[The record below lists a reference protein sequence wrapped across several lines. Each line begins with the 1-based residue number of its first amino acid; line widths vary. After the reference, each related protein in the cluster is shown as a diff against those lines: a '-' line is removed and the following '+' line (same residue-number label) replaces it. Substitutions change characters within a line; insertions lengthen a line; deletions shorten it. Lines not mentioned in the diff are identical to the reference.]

1 MWSDPLPILH
11 REVPPPTRSFMPI
24 EPRSYP
30 RQYSHLS
37 GYKAPGEYIPSETHD
52 HWNGKSTFPNFK
64 LFTSSDVEESSKSH
78 DEQEHISRKEDR
90 SLQYQPPHGQIG
102 RGYVNGFG
110 PYDAYPPFPS
120 RQPRKWSDD
129 DLETYFTQMRV
140 NSSSSAPTRGRE
152 VPKET
157 EHRHTTSNSTHLI
170 RPVPIRPGDFS
181 RAYNKPSSP
190 ANILTPTETDESI
203 SGDSLTASSAN
214 TFGSITGNVGI
225 HVPEKNKVI
234 LERIKRGL
242 DVRTTIM
249 VKNVPNKYTQVCVSL
264 ERVG

>member
-1 MWSDPLPILH
+1 
-11 REVPPPTRSFMPI
+11 MPI

-37 GYKAPGEYIPSETHD
+37 GYKAPGQYIPSETHN

-64 LFTSSDVEESSKSH
+64 LFASSNVAESSKSH
-78 DEQEHISRKEDR
+78 NEQEDISHKEDP
-90 SLQYQPPHGQIG
+90 SLRHQPSHSQIG

-140 NSSSSAPTRGRE
+140 NSSSSASARGRE
-152 VPKET
+152 VPKDT
-157 EHRHTTSNSTHLI
+157 DHRHSTSSSTHLI
-170 RPVPIRPGDFS
+170 RPVPIRPGDLY
-181 RAYNKPSSP
+181 RTYNKPSSP
-190 ANILTPTETDESI
+190 ANNLTPTETDESM
-203 SGDSLTASSAN
+203 SRDSLTASSAN
-214 TFGSITGNVGI
+214 SFGSNNGSVNN

-242 DVRTTIM
+242 DARTTIM

-264 ERVG
+264 ERVVDLANAHGVC